1 MEIMQHLKE
10 EPKISVAINSM
21 LDTRCSVHFFRSC
34 KMGKMQHLCGQ
45 TSRNIGT
52 TVGALVE
59 EDLKK
64 NQTIN

>member
-1 MEIMQHLKE
+1 MENMQHLKE
-10 EPKISVAINSM
+10 EPRISVAINSM
-21 LDTRCSVHFFRSC
+21 LDTRRSVHFFRSC
-34 KMGKMQHLCGQ
+34 KMGKMQHLCGE

-64 NQTIN
+64 KNPNN